1 MSLIE
6 ELRAQ
11 TRSQGSN
18 KQSKIDLYLDSLD
31 AKDRKEWISVLM
43 SYDHSNMA
51 IAEVLKTRGVTL
63 SPSAVQLVRSRLRDS
78 ATNVAKK

>member
-1 MSLIE
+1 MTLID

-11 TRSQGSN
+11 TKSQGNN
-18 KQSKIDLYLDSLD
+18 KQSKIDDYLESLD
-31 AKDRKEWISVLM
+31 ATDRKEWQVVLM
-43 SYDHSNMA
+43 SYDHSNRA

-63 SPSAVQLVRSRLRDS
+63 SPSAVQLVRSRLRES

>member
-43 SYDHSNMA
+43 SYDHSNRA